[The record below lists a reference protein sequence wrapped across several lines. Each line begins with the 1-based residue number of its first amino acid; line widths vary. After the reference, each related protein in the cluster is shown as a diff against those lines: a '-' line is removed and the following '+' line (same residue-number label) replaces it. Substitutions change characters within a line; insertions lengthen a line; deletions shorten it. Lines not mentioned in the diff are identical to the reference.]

1 VGFSLAFD
9 TAEISDR
16 LTHLAQ
22 LVSEADDEALIR
34 SALNDVGH
42 IQQWIDNC
50 KVSLTR
56 KLQVLATTMP
66 RIQPQQVLASAANIS
81 RIDAFREVSRAKTLG
96 AFPQLEHAF
105 EQGRI
110 GSAHIDAVVRA
121 THQLT
126 EEEKAKLAS
135 RSDWLNNVA
144 THATPDNFARA
155 VKSEVARIHADGGVT
170 RLERQRRDASLR
182 HWIDRESGMFHIAGR
197 LDPENGLRVIGKLD
211 NTVERLFHAALPD
224 TCPTDDRK
232 HGHLTA
238 LAFLELID
246 AASLGAP
253 LTAGAMISSPHARA
267 EVSVVIDLHTLRSG
281 LHEHSV
287 IRTGHEAELPLE
299 TIRRMACEAEIIPV
313 VLNTKG
319 VVIDIGRA
327 SRLATRY
334 QRKAIEAMYTHCAIP
349 DCKVPIAQCQPHHI
363 AYWRDDGPTNM
374 NNLVPL
380 CTHHHRKVHEGN
392 WRLKLSLPNRVLTVT
407 YPDGHVS
414 TACLTN
420 SKPQERIP
428 HE

>member
-1 VGFSLAFD
+1 VV
-9 TAEISDR
+9 AETDLITQSVQ
-16 LTHLAQ
+16 LLAQ
-22 LVSEADDEALIR
+22 SIHDAHDEATIR
-34 SALNDVGH
+34 TALQQVCTL
-42 IQQWIDNC
+42 QQWVDNC
-50 KVSLTR
+50 KVALTR
-56 KLQVLATTMP
+56 KLQILATTTP

-81 RIDAFREVSRAKTLG
+81 RVDAFREVSRAKTLG
-96 AFPQLEHAF
+96 AFPQLEQAF

-110 GSAHIDAVVRA
+110 GSAHIDAVARA

-126 EEEKAKLAS
+126 EDEKAKLAS

-155 VKSEVARIHADGGVT
+155 VKSEVERIHADGGVT

-232 HGHLTA
+232 HGHLNA

-246 AASLGAP
+246 TASLGAP

-281 LHEHSV
+281 LHEHSIV
-287 IRTGHEAELPLE
+287 RTGHEAELPLE

-313 VLNTKG
+313 VLNSKG

-334 QRKAIEAMYTHCAIP
+334 QRKAIEAMYSHCAIP
-349 DCKVPIAQCQPHHI
+349 DCKAPIAQCQPHHI
-363 AYWRDDGPTNM
+363 AYWRDDGPTDM

-380 CTHHHRKVHEGN
+380 CPQHHRNVHEGN
-392 WRLKLSLPNRVLTVT
+392 WRLKLSAPNRALTVT

-414 TACLTN
+414 TACPTN
-420 SKPQERIP
+420 SKPQERISN
-428 HE
+428 E